1 MLSNSSSSNALFNQ
15 PSWHYRRPEFLE
27 EAKRLCKS
35 IDKRY
40 VFLQKIGKVSKK
52 QLDALKSFS
61 QALLHYTDLASLQY
75 GVWNKERCEFVDF
88 DLKILR
94 RVTGLSTY
102 YFNKCIVL
110 LKRAGY
116 MTVRKM
122 FKTIPPK
129 RNIHRGSEDYNKY
142 FKSAPS
148 VRRLTLDFFIAL
160 GFNKERLER
169 NKLAASNKQ
178 EDKIRQEKRIKEEI
192 NKPSPHKFYVPESVK
207 KDLNGASQMSKIK
220 DLIKNMRF
228 GLSTQ
233 KSGP

>member
-1 MLSNSSSSNALFNQ
+1 MLNTDPGCLFNM

-27 EAKRLCKS
+27 EAKKLCKYLH
-35 IDKRY
+35 KNQK
-40 VFLQKIGKVSKK
+40 FLRQIGIVTKK
-52 QLDALKSFS
+52 QLNALKSFC

-75 GVWNKERCEFVDF
+75 GVWNKDKGTFIDF

-116 MTVRKM
+116 MTVFKM
-122 FKTIPPK
+122 FKKFPTTRNMPK
-129 RNIHRGSEDYNKY
+129 GTEEYNKS

-169 NKLAASNKQ
+169 NKQSASNKQ
-178 EDKIRQEKRIKEEI
+178 EDKVREEKYRQAEL
-192 NKPSPHKFYVPESVK
+192 NKPCPQKFYTPEPTK
-207 KDLNGASQMSKIK
+207 KDPNGASQMAKIK

-228 GLSTQ
+228 GKRS
-233 KSGP
+233 PDPDP